1 MSERHIHGQ
10 VTTEIVEQR
19 VMVITVDRAEK
30 RNGFTPKMLRELSEA
45 MTELDEDDSLF
56 VGVLC
61 FAGDLTTAG
70 LEMPLFFGP
79 DADPAGL
86 RTDGVDPLGLRRR
99 LRKPQVTAVQG
110 ITYTIGIEL
119 ALAGDIVV
127 AADDAR
133 FAQLEPRRGVTALG
147 GATLRF
153 VSRGG
158 WGNAM
163 YHLLRADEFDATEAR
178 RIGLVQEMGEHLIVQ
193 SAKTRCSRS
202 PRARK
207 KPSAASARSTAGSLR
222 ARIWLRASHR
232 SMNGGRLASPGA
244 RSNGRLLAQ
253 PCTSVRLVAVG
264 SEIWIALIVI
274 DPPSCGTA

>member
-1 MSERHIHGQ
+1 MRERHIHGPA
-10 VTTEIVEQR
+10 TTEIVEQR

-61 FAGDLTTAG
+61 FAGDHTTAG

-178 RIGLVQEMGEHLIVQ
+178 RIGLVQEIVPTGEQRQRGIELALEIAANAPLAVQ
-193 SAKTRCSRS
+193 MTKENALLALTQGEEEAIGRFGEINR
-202 PRARK
+202 
-207 KPSAASARSTAGSLR
+207 
-222 ARIWLRASHR
+222 
-232 SMNGGRLASPGA
+232 RLASSEDLAEGIASFNERRPA
-244 RSNGRLLAQ
+244 RFTGR
-253 PCTSVRLVAVG
+253 
-264 SEIWIALIVI
+264 
-274 DPPSCGTA
+274 